1 MVAPLV
7 VAGIA
12 ATAAMSGI
20 GGTILGGMFGG
31 TKKEQS
37 ITTTNTYG
45 QVYHSPYETYA
56 PQIQYA
62 PQYGYSYVGATYQIN
77 SPGAESK
84 KSASVEQSSTP
95 SQQGTWDIPSTYETS
110 PSVTSGGGLLDN
122 NTLVILAIIGGVGII
137 GYGLVSGRKK

>member
-20 GGTILGGMFGG
+20 GGTILGGLFGG
-31 TKKEQS
+31 TKKEEH
-37 ITTTNTYG
+37 ITETNTYG
-45 QVYHSPYETYA
+45 QVYHAPGEVYS

-77 SPGAESK
+77 SPDASSK
-84 KSASVEQSSTP
+84 KSASVNQTSTP
-95 SQQGTWDIPSTYETS
+95 SQEGLWEVPQSYETS
-110 PSVTSGGGLLDN
+110 PQVTSGGGLLDN
-122 NTLVILAIIGGVGII
+122 NTLIILAIVGGVGII
-137 GYGLVSGRKK
+137 GYGLVSGGKK